1 MKEDSAHS
9 QKLNIKNIKH
19 DYEYTLLKKMTP
31 LATLFAIFNGF
42 SMAVIGV
49 RRFKAL

>member
-31 LATLFAIFNGF
+31 TIATYIAINGF
-42 SMAVIGV
+42 LYIL
-49 RRFKAL
+49 KLIIEH